1 MDEFLNWIGKPLSSE
16 DIELWFN
23 MNNIIIEKL
32 DLFSDF
38 SLSLVSLIEETYLGD
53 FNTKN
58 ETTIVLNSD
67 EIDNHFNWCW
77 NKVIDNFAKENL
89 FFSNEGEHK
98 EYFKHF
104 LKESFYYQ
112 KNEVVR
118 KSITVFYNSIFDY
131 NTQYTKFD
139 LETVTEI
146 YKKLDKNLKLVYCE

>member
-1 MDEFLNWIGKPLSSE
+1 MEDFLNWLGKPLSFD

-23 MNNIIIEKL
+23 MNNLVIEKI
-32 DLFSDF
+32 DLYSDF
-38 SLSLVSLIEETYLGD
+38 TLSLISLIEDTYLGD
-53 FNTKN
+53 FNSKN
-58 ETTIVLNSD
+58 ITTIYLSSD

-77 NKVIDNFAKENL
+77 NKIINDFAKENL
-89 FFSNEGEHK
+89 IFNLDGEHK
-98 EYFKHF
+98 EYFSHF

-118 KSITVFYNSIFDY
+118 KSIKVFYNSIFDY

-139 LETVTEI
+139 LETLTEI